1 MRVVLHANVQKPWF
15 RLPASLLLKADK
27 QTIHNCW
34 GFGEYAEIKTTFPKS
49 LIKLAPSVG
58 IYEGQSLH
66 QYAVPNV
73 AKQRACYLFLQTFMI
88 TTKKV
93 LLSDLY
99 IEMF

>member
-1 MRVVLHANVQKPWF
+1 MNTQKIIT
-15 RLPASLLLKADK
+15 S
-27 QTIHNCW
+27 
-34 GFGEYAEIKTTFPKS
+34 FPKP
-49 LIKLAPSVG
+49 LIKSALSVG
-58 IYEGQSLH
+58 TYERQSLH